1 MVLAELP
8 EQVVDVVEAGAL
20 QIRQLAQDVLGHAET
35 ALLQMRNIAR
45 QVGINELRAA
55 LADDAASLAVVYS
68 ALKSAVEA
76 GKETTVADL

>member
-76 GKETTVADL
+76 GKETTVAEL

>member
-1 MVLAELP
+1 MP
-8 EQVVDVVEAGAL
+8 EQVIDVAEAGAL
-20 QIRQLAQDVLGHAET
+20 QIRQLAQDVLSHAET

-55 LADDAASLAVVYS
+55 LGDDAASLAVVYS

-76 GKETTVADL
+76 GKETTVAEL